1 LGKLLIETG
10 ASQEQFLLI
19 AKKGLESEDK
29 KFYERLIA
37 TDNYLYF
44 KNMMVRRNLSLEED
58 AMKLMMDK
66 AVKEN
71 IDMDNQSKIN
81 FNKFINGKL

>member
-1 LGKLLIETG
+1 MGKLLIETG

>member
-1 LGKLLIETG
+1 MGKLLIETG

-19 AKKGLESEDK
+19 AKKGLETEDNK
-29 KFYERLIA
+29 HYERLIA

-44 KNMMVRRNLSLEED
+44 KNMMIKRNLNLEED

-71 IDMDNQSKIN
+71 IDMDIQSKLTY
-81 FNKFINGKL
+81 FI